1 MSLPRSLCLAGADR
15 AVAEVL
21 AASLFFVPNVTA
33 EDEAAATASLVAG
46 YAAGAVNASALSQLG
61 LVMGTTE
68 LGEDFYSL
76 QLEPAFVN
84 SEDVSVGRC
93 VCGKLRRSAGHLVCL
108 PCCHTPACR
117 ALGVLRAQH
126 ACAAARHATHSQ
138 HVLTADLAAR
148 TACSTMRPS

>member
-84 SEDVSVGRC
+84 SEDVSVGGVC
-93 VCGKLRRSAGHLVCL
+93 VAS
-108 PCCHTPACR
+108 
-117 ALGVLRAQH
+117 
-126 ACAAARHATHSQ
+126 
-138 HVLTADLAAR
+138 
-148 TACSTMRPS
+148 